1 MPKVPLP
8 FGATLQDVAV
18 EAVTGSGKTLAFV
31 IPIVEILAR
40 RESKLR
46 KHDVGALILLPTRE
60 LANQVC
66 CCLMAP
72 VEYVVIIAILRVA

>member
-1 MPKVPLP
+1 M
-8 FGATLQDVAV
+8 LQDVAV

-60 LANQVC
+60 LANQVRRC
-66 CCLMAP
+66 
-72 VEYVVIIAILRVA
+72 YVFAM